1 MLREIGAES
10 RRIFRDVAVDSLL
23 IACLVPNAITMFAR
37 ARERRANESPRGEQL
52 DNVISHVTLIRTDQI
67 WPDKRSYLVCNHC

>member
-1 MLREIGAES
+1 
-10 RRIFRDVAVDSLL
+10 
-23 IACLVPNAITMFAR
+23 MFAR